1 VYLQSYDKE
10 VVKLQSTTQLF
21 LLDGKVLTENFY
33 ITPSNQYQH
42 ILISTT
48 HIYVLFKPL
57 AHMTVIIPCVGSDI
71 FYTFMISF
79 HIFNVFNL
87 CIYIPDDGQIVG

>member
-1 VYLQSYDKE
+1 M
-10 VVKLQSTTQLF
+10 KLQSTTQLF
-21 LLDGKVLTENFY
+21 LLDRKLTENYY
-33 ITPSNQYQH
+33 IMPSDQYKP

-57 AHMTVIIPCVGSDI
+57 AHMPVIIPCIGSDI

-79 HIFNVFNL
+79 YIFNVFNL